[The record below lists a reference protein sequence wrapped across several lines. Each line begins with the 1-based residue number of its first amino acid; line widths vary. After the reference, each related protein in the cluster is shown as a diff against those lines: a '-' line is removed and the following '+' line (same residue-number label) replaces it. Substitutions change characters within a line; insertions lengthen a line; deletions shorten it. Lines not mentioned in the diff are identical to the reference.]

1 MYIFDFR
8 FKHDYFLN
16 SFFGKVSFEYEKL
29 FLFYLQIISM
39 KKKKANRNNNIL

>member
-16 SFFGKVSFEYEKL
+16 SFLGKDSFEYEKL
-29 FLFYLQIISM
+29 FLILFTNYLYV
-39 KKKKANRNNNIL
+39 KKANLNNNIL